1 MTPAPEIRAND
12 LVRERQ
18 VIQQKL
24 RETLEFDELRA
35 KRLERQLI
43 IERDRPRASDI
54 IRAGMWHELAYLSAF
69 AGRTEQALSR
79 LDETQRIGFD
89 DLGIILSRAF
99 ILEMGGRLTEA
110 RDVIEMLDAA
120 NIIEPSRKFL
130 VPHYMELGMFKSAT
144 EIVTDIEEYD
154 PYALVAKAILEEHG
168 VDDLEVTKRLEFAA
182 SMVIQRVG
190 HPLVDYKLFA
200 MRGEG
205 ILYQIVAKGSIEELG
220 KLGVELSD
228 ALVDNFYGVLNEILC
243 IDVIPFVP
251 GNQSRQMEVFR
262 VSV

>member
-1 MTPAPEIRAND
+1 MTPVPEIRAND

-89 DLGIILSRAF
+89 
-99 ILEMGGRLTEA
+99 
-110 RDVIEMLDAA
+110 
-120 NIIEPSRKFL
+120 
-130 VPHYMELGMFKSAT
+130 
-144 EIVTDIEEYD
+144 
-154 PYALVAKAILEEHG
+154 
-168 VDDLEVTKRLEFAA
+168 
-182 SMVIQRVG
+182 
-190 HPLVDYKLFA
+190 
-200 MRGEG
+200 
-205 ILYQIVAKGSIEELG
+205 
-220 KLGVELSD
+220 
-228 ALVDNFYGVLNEILC
+228 
-243 IDVIPFVP
+243 
-251 GNQSRQMEVFR
+251 
-262 VSV
+262 